1 VRVAWYRFQATFHR
15 RWTGYLSIVL
25 LVGMIGGIALAS
37 IAGARRTESSFSQFL
52 ASTNPS
58 DLVVMTGLFHPDPT
72 GYDPALLKRIAQL
85 PYVKRVQSEAG
96 YEAGEVDAKG
106 YLIQSAS
113 TSGNPQW
120 GLDSSIDGVYFTMD
134 RMVVLKGRLPNQTR
148 RNEVAVTPDAARL
161 LGLHVGST
169 FPLGVVGDV
178 QSTQNC
184 QRCKPIFHS
193 VVRVVGIVTT
203 SAGLVVDDTD
213 RSPTI
218 FATSAF
224 TQPLL
229 QCCVDPTLSHLQIS
243 GGTRHIR
250 EVEAEIAKILPPGLP
265 RIFGPSSSA
274 SEAVAQRVIQPDAI
288 ALGIFGLIALLVSLV
303 IAVQLIGRQLRLEAK
318 DLEIVRALGAGPTTT
333 SIIELIGV
341 VGSAVLGS
349 ILAGL
354 VAFALSP
361 LAPIGPV
368 RSVYP
373 TPGLAFDPL
382 VIGLGVLVFIVALSV
397 IALAIGLFQAPH
409 RAPRRTSRLSA
420 RSSSVVRA
428 ATVIGLKAPAVCGI
442 RFALVPGSGRRAAPV
457 RSAIVGAAVA
467 MTVVIATV
475 TMGSSLDTLVS
486 HPNLYGWNW
495 TVAIDAAGGVGVLP
509 QVQTMKEL
517 NGDHDV
523 TAWSG
528 MYFSQLQIDGLLVPV
543 LGASPRAGV
552 SPPVLS
558 GHGFDAPDQIVL
570 GSATLAA
577 LHKRVGETVRVS
589 GGATTPT
596 TLRIV
601 GTATLPAMGGS
612 PHTDLGTGAV
622 LDYHVIPASSRN
634 IFNLPGGGPNVVFV
648 RLRSPND
655 AAALVRLHA
664 VTLVL
669 EKAAQDSVNVIAVQR
684 PAEIASAG
692 TLRATPEFLALAVA
706 GGAVVAL
713 GLILIASVR
722 RRRHDLALLK
732 TLGFTQRQLA
742 AVLAWQA
749 TVAAVIGI
757 VVGMPLGVF
766 VGRDLWIQFARSIHV
781 VPSPV
786 VPVWLVLLIG
796 LGALIFANLVAIFP
810 GRAAARTPAGLVL
823 RAE

>member
-1 VRVAWYRFQATFHR
+1 V
-15 RWTGYLSIVL
+15 
-25 LVGMIGGIALAS
+25 
-37 IAGARRTESSFSQFL
+37 ESS
-52 ASTNPS
+52 
-58 DLVVMTGLFHPDPT
+58 
-72 GYDPALLKRIAQL
+72 
-85 PYVKRVQSEAG
+85 AG
-96 YEAGEVDAKG
+96 YEAVKVDAMG
-106 YLIQSAS
+106 YQINGANTPATAQVS
-113 TSGNPQW
+113 
-120 GLDSSIDGVYFTMD
+120 LDSSIDGVYFNMD
-134 RMVVLKGRLPNQTR
+134 RVVVLKGRLPNQAR
-148 RNEVAVTPDAARL
+148 RNEVAMTPDEARL
-161 LGLHVGST
+161 LRLHVGST

-184 QRCKPIFHS
+184 QRCKPIFHT

-203 SAGLVVDDTD
+203 SASLVVDDTD
-213 RSPTI
+213 RSPTM

-229 QCCVDPTLSHLQIS
+229 QCCVDPTLSNLQIS
-243 GGTRHIR
+243 GGTRHVP
-250 EVEAEIAKILPPGLP
+250 EVEAEIAKILPPQLP
-265 RIFGPSSSA
+265 RLFTPSSSA
-274 SEAVAQRVIQPDAI
+274 SEAVAQRVIEPDAI

-333 SIIELIGV
+333 SIIEIIGV
-341 VGSAVLGS
+341 VGAAVLGS
-349 ILAGL
+349 VLAGF

-361 LAPIGPV
+361 FAPIGPV
-368 RSVYP
+368 RPVYP

-382 VIGLGVLVFIVALSV
+382 VIGLGVLVFIVVLTAS
-397 IALAIGLFQAPH
+397 ALAMGLFQAPH
-409 RAPRRTSRLSA
+409 RAPRRTSRSSA
-420 RSSSVVRA
+420 RSSGVIRV

-442 RFALVPGSGRRAAPV
+442 RFALVPGSGRHAAPV
-457 RSAIVGAAVA
+457 RSAVVGAAVA
-467 MTVVIATV
+467 VTVVIATV

-486 HPNLYGWNW
+486 HPKLFGWNW

-509 QVQTMKEL
+509 QVQTTKEL

-528 MYFSQLQIDGLLVPV
+528 MYFSQLQIDGLTVPV
-543 LGASPRAGV
+543 LGASPRATV
-552 SPPVLS
+552 SPSVLS
-558 GHGFDAPDQIVL
+558 GHGFDAPGQIVL

-589 GGATTPT
+589 NGAATPT

-601 GTATLPAMGGS
+601 GTATLPAIGGS

-622 LDYHVIPASSRN
+622 LDYHVIPASARN
-634 IFNLPGGGPNVVFV
+634 LFNLPGGGPNVVFV
-648 RLRSPND
+648 RLRSPID
-655 AAALVRLHA
+655 AAALVRLEA
-664 VTLVL
+664 ITLVL
-669 EKAAQDSVNVIAVQR
+669 EKAAQDSVNVIPVQR
-684 PAEIASAG
+684 PAEIANAG

-742 AVLAWQA
+742 SVLAWQA
-749 TVAAVIGI
+749 SVAAVIGFI
-757 VVGMPLGVF
+757 VGMPLGVF

-781 VPSPV
+781 VPNPV
-786 VPVWLVLLIG
+786 VPVWWVLLIG
-796 LGALIFANLVAIFP
+796 LGSLIFANLVAVLP
-810 GRAAARTPAGLVL
+810 GRAATRTPAGLVL
-823 RAE
+823 RVE